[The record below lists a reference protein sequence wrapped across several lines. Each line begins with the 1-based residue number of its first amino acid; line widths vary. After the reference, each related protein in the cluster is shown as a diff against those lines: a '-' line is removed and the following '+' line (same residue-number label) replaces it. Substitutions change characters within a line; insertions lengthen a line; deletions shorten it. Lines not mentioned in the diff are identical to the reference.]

1 MSERR
6 RPACLSAKREKVS
19 RTFGARAGEPPAL
32 PIKNTQMVAIIHK
45 RSWRDF
51 DWILALLAIGIVL
64 FGTIQIRNAQPAE
77 SYWVKQLIGLSI
89 GLVAMLAIAFTDYR
103 KLLNLAPAFYVF
115 GLILLVIVLVP
126 GIGLKINGQRAW
138 IKVPAIGQFQ
148 PSEFVKV
155 TTAMMLARYFGK
167 NRVQVLT
174 VKEMIVGGLILAL
187 PIGLILLEPDVG
199 SVLTYMPILAVVLFL
214 SAIRLRLVVAAT
226 VLAVILIPF
235 AYVMG
240 VKTGMVKG
248 YQQERI
254 NVILDPENADRRRI
268 GYHTWQSIIT
278 VGEGGLFGSRSSAEH
293 SQSGLKFLPEPHTDF
308 IYAVTAENAGFVGC
322 VLVLLAYIVLLS
334 RLITG
339 ARRAADRMGM
349 LFIMAFVGGLTFQ
362 IFINIGMALGISPVI
377 GVPLP
382 LMSAGLASLIAT
394 FIAIGFAISVQLRR
408 FVN

>member
-1 MSERR
+1 
-6 RPACLSAKREKVS
+6 
-19 RTFGARAGEPPAL
+19 
-32 PIKNTQMVAIIHK
+32 MVAIIHK

-51 DWILALLAIGIVL
+51 DWILAFLAIGIVG
-64 FGTIQIRNAQPAE
+64 FGTIQIRYAQPTE
-77 SYWVKQLIGLSI
+77 TYWIKQLIGLAI

-103 KLLNLAPAFYVF
+103 RLLTWSPAFYVF
-115 GLILLVIVLVP
+115 GLVLLVIVLVP

-138 IKVPAIGQFQ
+138 IKVQGIGQFQ

-155 TTAMMLARYFGK
+155 TTAMLLARYFGR
-167 NRVQVLT
+167 NRAQNLT

-187 PIGLILLEPDVG
+187 PIGLIMLEPDVG
-199 SVLTYMPILAVVLFL
+199 SVLTYVPILAVVLFL
-214 SAIRLRLVVAAT
+214 SAIRLRLVVISVA
-226 VLAVILIPF
+226 LAVVMIPVS
-235 AYVMG
+235 YWIG
-240 VKTGMVKG
+240 VKTNLIKN

-268 GYHTWQSIIT
+268 GYHTWQSILT
-278 VGEGGLFGSRSSAEH
+278 VGEGGLFGSHSSAEH
-293 SQSGLKFLPEPHTDF
+293 SQSGLKFLPELHTDF
-308 IYAVTAENAGFVGC
+308 IYAVLAENYGFIGC
-322 VLVLLAYIVLLS
+322 VLVLFAYAVLLS

-339 ARRAADRMGM
+339 ARRSADRSGM
-349 LFIMAFVGGLTFQ
+349 LFIMAMVGGFAFQ

>member
-1 MSERR
+1 
-6 RPACLSAKREKVS
+6 
-19 RTFGARAGEPPAL
+19 
-32 PIKNTQMVAIIHK
+32 MVAIIHK

-64 FGTIQIRNAQPAE
+64 FGTVQIRNAQPTE
-77 SYWVKQLIGLSI
+77 PYWIKQLIGLAI

-103 KLLNLAPAFYVF
+103 RLLNLAPAFYIL
-115 GLILLVIVLVP
+115 GLFLLVLVLFP

-138 IKVPAIGQFQ
+138 IKVPGIGQFQ

-167 NRVQVLT
+167 NRIEVLT
-174 VKEMIVGGLILAL
+174 IKEMIVGGLILAL

-199 SVLTYMPILAVVLFL
+199 SVLTYMPLLAVVLFL
-214 SAIRLRLVVAAT
+214 SAIRLRLVVGAAI
-226 VLAVILIPF
+226 LAVVMIPA

-240 VKTGMVKG
+240 VKTGAVKA

-254 NVILDPENADRRRI
+254 NVILDPENADRRGI

-278 VGEGGLFGSRSSAEH
+278 VGEGGLFGSRSSVEH

-322 VLVLLAYIVLLS
+322 VLVLLAYVVLLS

-339 ARRAADRMGM
+339 ARRASDRMGM
-349 LFIMAFVGGLTFQ
+349 LFIMSFVGGLTFQ

-382 LMSAGLASLIAT
+382 LMSAGLASLSAT